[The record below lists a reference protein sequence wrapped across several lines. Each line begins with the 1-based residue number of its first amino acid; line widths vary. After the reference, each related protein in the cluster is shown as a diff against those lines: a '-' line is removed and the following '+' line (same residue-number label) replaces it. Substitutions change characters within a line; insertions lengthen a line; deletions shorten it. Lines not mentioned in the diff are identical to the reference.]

1 MQSRNVAPG
10 RPEVVIYT
18 TTFCPFCARAKS
30 LMARKGVSYEEINLD
45 EKPQRRSE
53 MISRAAGRSTVPQI
67 FIDGQGVGGCDEIY
81 ALDRR
86 GKLDAL
92 LGRTG

>member
-18 TTFCPFCARAKS
+18 TTFCPFCAHAKS

-45 EKPQRRSE
+45 EQPQRRSE

-67 FIDGQGVGGCDEIY
+67 FIDGILLGNCEELY
-81 ALDRR
+81 ALEAS
-86 GKLDAL
+86 GKLGQILAASH
-92 LGRTG
+92 